1 MRKHPYG
8 MNLNKTTK
16 PNLLEK
22 YNQKI
27 IPKLIEE
34 FKYKNKYQLP
44 RITKIVI
51 NMGVGEEAKDSKVLN
66 EAMNELAI
74 ITGQRPI
81 VTRAKKSI
89 SNFKIRKN
97 DPVGCKVTLRDKR
110 MYEFLDRFISV
121 VLPRI
126 RDFRGVPKSSF
137 DECGSFSLGLSE
149 QAIFPEINY
158 DKVSRTQG
166 MNISIVINSSTK
178 QKSIELLKLFG
189 MPFK

>member
-1 MRKHPYG
+1 
-8 MNLNKTTK
+8 MNLNNKVK
-16 PNLLEK
+16 PRLLEK
-22 YNQKI
+22 YNQEI

-51 NMGVGEEAKDSKVLN
+51 NMGVGEEAKDSKVLD

-97 DPVGCKVTLRDKR
+97 DPVGCKVTLRWYR

-137 DECGSFSLGLSE
+137 DKCGSFSLGLSE
-149 QAIFPEINY
+149 QAIFPEIDY

-166 MNISIVINSSTK
+166 MNISIVIDSSTK